1 MNRMKRFALYL
12 VVMAGMTLAMS
23 SLGLAQQETMP
34 DEFRSADKIAAM
46 QATTQQ
52 KSKGKTQVAN
62 SHRQSQSRKQKQM
75 AKRNASDKQTVII
88 SQK

>member
-75 AKRNASDKQTVII
+75 AKWNASDKQTVII